1 MAITVSTPITGVPQT
16 GMAAPSFPVSED
28 NSANAN
34 ARRWVVT
41 ANSDAGSVSN
51 HSNSSPFLVEFIR
64 PASMKPPVGFSAA
77 GSAGSTP
84 GTMTDALTIANTGY
98 TYGKTAP
105 AYDNSTGLA
114 TTAQVYSTVT
124 TVPQNYKTAT
134 AYTLALVDAGTM
146 LLMDNA
152 SPITI
157 TIPNSSSVSFPTG
170 TRIDIFQS
178 GAGQVTFT
186 PAAGVTRL
194 SSGTRNKLT
203 GQYSAATLVYN
214 GSNTW
219 LLIGDLTT

>member
-1 MAITVSTPITGVPQT
+1 MGGTLVGSGVIILGSGDGTGTV
-16 GMAAPSFPVSED
+16 AAPVIRGAARTGSNVLG
-28 NSANAN
+28 ANLVIDAAN
-34 ARRWVVT
+34 GTGNQGSGSIVFRT
-41 ANSDAGSVSN
+41 A
-51 HSNSSPFLVEFIR
+51 
-64 PASMKPPVGFSAA
+64 AA